1 MILHGSS
8 ALFAWLTEELHHIT
22 DLGQNGMGKKNE
34 IGAPNGPRETMKSW
48 DFTWFQQEKM
58 RNSWDL

>member
-1 MILHGSS
+1 MILHGGSS

-48 DFTWFQQEKM
+48 DFT
-58 RNSWDL
+58 

>member
-22 DLGQNGMGKKNE
+22 DLGQNGMKNGALWPERNHE
-34 IGAPNGPRETMKSW
+34 ILGFHVISAGVHGIYS
-48 DFTWFQQEKM
+48 
-58 RNSWDL
+58 